1 MLQHAYMGDI
11 LKTRL
16 KQTKQV
22 STNESYLLNILVAA
36 GYVKKEY
43 EDFCKRYEL
52 TFTHHN
58 ILRILRDVHPDGHSR
73 QAIKERMIDPSPD
86 VTRVLDAMIKRELV
100 ERFTPNT
107 DRRVSSAKI
116 TDKGLEILKRIDAP
130 MRQFEANQNNRL
142 TESEKTMLSM
152 LLEKTYKEKI

>member
-1 MLQHAYMGDI
+1 MGDT

-16 KQTKQV
+16 KQTKDV
-22 STNESYLLNILVAA
+22 TIDEDYLLNILVAA

-43 EDFCKRYEL
+43 EDFCQQYGL

-58 ILRILRDVHPDGHSR
+58 ILRILRGVYPNGHSR

-86 VTRVLDAMIKRELV
+86 VTRVIDAMVKRGLV
-100 ERFTPNT
+100 ERFTPNN
-107 DRRVSSAKI
+107 DRRISSAKI
-116 TDKGLEILKRIDAP
+116 SDKGLEILEKIDAP

-142 TESEKTMLSM
+142 TDQEKKMLSV
-152 LLEKTYKEKI
+152 LLEKTYKDKL

>member
-1 MLQHAYMGDI
+1 MGDA

-16 KQTKQV
+16 KQTKEV
-22 STNESYLLNILVAA
+22 TVDEDYLLNILVAA

-43 EDFCKRYEL
+43 EDFCQHYGL

-58 ILRILRDVHPDGHSR
+58 ILRILRGVHPNGHSR

-86 VTRVLDAMIKRELV
+86 VTRVIDAMVKRGLV
-100 ERFTPNT
+100 ERYTPNN

-116 TDKGLEILKRIDAP
+116 TEKGLEVLQKLDAP
-130 MRQFEANQNNRL
+130 MRQFEANQKNRL
-142 TESEKTMLSM
+142 TEQEKKMLSV
-152 LLEKTYKEKI
+152 LLEKTYKDKI